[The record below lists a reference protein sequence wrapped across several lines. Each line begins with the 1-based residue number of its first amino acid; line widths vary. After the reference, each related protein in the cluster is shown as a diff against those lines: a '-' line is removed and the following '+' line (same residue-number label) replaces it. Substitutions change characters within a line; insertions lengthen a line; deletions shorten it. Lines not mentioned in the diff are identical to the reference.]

1 MKWSDKSA
9 IIGKKHNCDAGSLR
23 LSLPGCR
30 SAVFVLLP
38 EPPACI
44 SNKICAAQEEATKM
58 ESKIEVL
65 ATVKVQHSDDLY
77 KIVDCLNRTLK
88 RNNLMFGLAL
98 DENDKRQAVFTIY
111 RT

>member
-1 MKWSDKSA
+1 
-9 IIGKKHNCDAGSLR
+9 
-23 LSLPGCR
+23 
-30 SAVFVLLP
+30 
-38 EPPACI
+38 
-44 SNKICAAQEEATKM
+44 M

-98 DENDKRQAVFTIY
+98 DENDRRQAVFTIY

>member
-1 MKWSDKSA
+1 MRLAVWICRLGRRGA
-9 IIGKKHNCDAGSLR
+9 KKHAFDVTF
-23 LSLPGCR
+23 
-30 SAVFVLLP
+30 AVFVLLP

-44 SNKICAAQEEATKM
+44 SNKICAAQEETTKM

-88 RNNLMFGLAL
+88 RDNLMFGLAL
-98 DENDKRQAVFTIY
+98 DENDKRQAIFTIY